1 LTGPHGVASGARQL
15 FEQLNK
21 NAWFIKIRDAGHD
34 EFGDSAEFFRPS
46 ETGHT
51 QALVRSYLVSFF
63 TRYLKGEDGHELDAP
78 LPNHPEIEVF
88 LKK

>member
-1 LTGPHGVASGARQL
+1 M
-15 FEQLNK
+15 FDQLNK
-21 NAWFIKIRDAGHD
+21 DAWFIKFRNAGHD

-46 ETGHT
+46 ETGRT

-63 TRYLKGEDGHELDAP
+63 TKYLEGEDRHELDTP